1 MLLGSTSWP
10 PIRGMRRRQSRE
22 KVHGEG
28 EAMAV
33 VAKVVVERM
42 GVMVVVAVG
51 TMRNKRLWS

>member
-1 MLLGSTSWP
+1 
-10 PIRGMRRRQSRE
+10 
-22 KVHGEG
+22 
-28 EAMAV
+28 MAV